1 MYKLISSKVLYLNFL
16 TFTFIIF
23 INLFT
28 LFYFYVNIVVSREFV
43 ISCWV
48 LLIIDVSFP
57 DNSNI

>member
-28 LFYFYVNIVVSREFV
+28 FFYFYVNVVSREFV

>member
-28 LFYFYVNIVVSREFV
+28 FFYFYVNIVVSREFV